1 MTTLKLICKLEKE
14 HKKLSKKCDR
24 LDKFLGSGKFIK
36 LDPVMQQCLFNQCVY
51 MQGYARC
58 LINRISLLKHKEQEV
73 CCG

>member
-24 LDKFLGSGKFIK
+24 LIKFLGSGKFIK
-36 LDPVMQQCLFNQCVY
+36 LDPVMQQCLLNQCVY

-58 LINRISLLKHKEQEV
+58 LVNRISLLKHKEQEV
-73 CCG
+73 

>member
-36 LDPVMQQCLFNQCVY
+36 LDPVMQQCLFNQYLY
-51 MQGYARC
+51 MKGYDKC
-58 LINRISLLKHKEQEV
+58 LVNRIKIKIKENY
-73 CCG
+73 GK